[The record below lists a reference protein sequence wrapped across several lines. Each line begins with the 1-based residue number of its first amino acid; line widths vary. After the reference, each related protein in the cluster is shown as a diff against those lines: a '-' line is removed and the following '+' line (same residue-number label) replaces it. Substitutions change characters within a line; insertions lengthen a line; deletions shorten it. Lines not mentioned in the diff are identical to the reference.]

1 MHEVGHALGLSHPGP
16 YNIGGTGTYTAY
28 ARDAIFFEDSEQ
40 YTAMSY
46 FNGNTTHA
54 FLGSVG
60 SATPLLYDIAAI
72 QRLYGANMTT
82 RIGDNVY
89 GFNANAG
96 QAFMISNA
104 DQQTNF
110 SVWDAGGRDIF
121 DFSGYDETQWINL
134 NAEAF
139 SSVGGLRN
147 NISIARNVTIED
159 AYGGSGADSMLGS
172 AAANL
177 LRGNAG
183 ADSLDG
189 GSGNDTLEGGAGN
202 DLYLSVT
209 GDDRI
214 TEAAG
219 GGADT
224 IIANSSLV
232 VPDNIE
238 VAVIASGAVSV
249 SLTGGAAH
257 DMIMGNELRNIISGG
272 NGNDTLNGQG
282 GDDEISGG
290 EGNDLLIAGVGARYL
305 DGGAGDDV
313 ILVGNTVLA
322 DIMALFSLP

>member
-1 MHEVGHALGLSHPGP
+1 
-16 YNIGGTGTYTAY
+16 
-28 ARDAIFFEDSEQ
+28 
-40 YTAMSY
+40 MSY
-46 FNGNTTHA
+46 FSSNITHA
-54 FLGSVG
+54 AYGTASA
-60 SATPLLYDIAAI
+60 ATPLLYDIAAF
-72 QRLYGANMTT
+72 QRLYGANMNT
-82 RIGDNVY
+82 RTGDNIY

-96 QAFMISNA
+96 QAFSITNA
-104 DQQTNF
+104 NQQTVF
-110 SVWDAGGRDIF
+110 SVWDAGGRDVF

-134 NAEAF
+134 NEEAF

-159 AYGGSGADSMLGS
+159 AYGGSGADSILGS

-183 ADSLDG
+183 ADSLEG
-189 GSGNDTLEGGAGN
+189 GTGNDTLEGGAGN
-202 DLYLSVT
+202 DFYIGVT

-214 TEAAG
+214 SEAAG

-224 IIANSSLV
+224 IIANSSIFL
-232 VPDNIE
+232 PDNIE
-238 VAVIASGAVSV
+238 VAVIAPGAVSV
-249 SLTGGAAH
+249 TLTGGAAH